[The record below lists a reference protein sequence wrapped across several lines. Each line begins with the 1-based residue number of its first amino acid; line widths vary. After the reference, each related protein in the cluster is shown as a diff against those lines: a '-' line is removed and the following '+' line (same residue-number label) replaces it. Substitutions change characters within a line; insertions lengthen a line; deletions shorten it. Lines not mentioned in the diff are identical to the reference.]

1 MAWQLLFGSDIGLL
15 SLFVIVFIIG
25 MAVWFS
31 RFYSRKM
38 AEDERLAATSSAPPA
53 QTKSPSRH

>member
-1 MAWQLLFGSDIGLL
+1 MAWDLLLTSGMGLF
-15 SLFVIVFIIG
+15 SLFVIVFIVG

-38 AEDERLAATSSAPPA
+38 REDEQAAKAVNSGSSPG
-53 QTKSPSRH
+53 RGER

>member
-1 MAWQLLFGSDIGLL
+1 MAWDLLLTSGMGLF

-31 RFYSRKM
+31 RYFNRKIR
-38 AEDERLAATSSAPPA
+38 EDEKAANARGNGP
-53 QTKSPSRH
+53 Q

>member
-1 MAWQLLFGSDIGLL
+1 MMAWQLLFGSEIGLA
-15 SLFVIVFIIG
+15 SLFVIVFIVG

-38 AEDERLAATSSAPPA
+38 TEDENKAAAGQATPPR
-53 QTKSPSRH
+53 RH

>member
-1 MAWQLLFGSDIGLL
+1 MAWQLLISSDIGLA

-31 RFYSRKM
+31 RFYARKM
-38 AEDERLAATSSAPPA
+38 TEDENKANAAARRESPPR
-53 QTKSPSRH
+53 QH